1 MVVSTLLSVTAT
13 ILHSLINIYIWV
25 VIIASLLSFVRPD
38 PSNAI
43 VQILCRL
50 TEPTLN
56 KAKQLAPFLVFNGID
71 LSPLAVILVLK
82 FFDLSAV
89 QLMFNYAQG

>member
-1 MVVSTLLSVTAT
+1 MVVSTLLSALAT
-13 ILHSLINIYIWV
+13 ILHSLINIYIWII
-25 VIIASLLSFVRPD
+25 IIASLLSFVHPD
-38 PSNAI
+38 PSNSI
-43 VQILCRL
+43 VQILYRL
-50 TEPTLN
+50 TEPALS

-82 FFDLSAV
+82 FFDLSVV

>member
-1 MVVSTLLSVTAT
+1 MVASTLLSATAT
-13 ILHSLINIYIWV
+13 ILRILINTYIWV
-25 VIIASLLSFVRPD
+25 IIIAALLSFVRPD
-38 PSNAI
+38 PNNTI
-43 VQILCRL
+43 VQILYRL
-50 TEPTLN
+50 SEPALN

-82 FFDLSAV
+82 FLDMTAV